1 MANLVATISESVTIN
16 GALSGSTNTLTVT
29 DITDTFERTV
39 TCPHSNITT
48 LVSFNSSVAGTVGFM
63 NLDLENTKYIRVTNT
78 SATAVCDLAVVLEN
92 GVYTV
97 VLTAGA
103 SHILCQADTAAIA
116 DDDST
121 TPAFPTLEDITSIQ
135 VKPRGATDN
144 ANVEIFVGVL

>member
-16 GALSGSTNTLTVT
+16 GALRGSTNTLTVT

-39 TCPHSNITT
+39 TCSHSNVTT
-48 LVSFNSSVAGTVGFM
+48 IATFNSNVYGSAGAI
-63 NLDLENTKYIRVTNT
+63 DLENTKYIRVTNT
-78 SATAVCDLAVVLEN
+78 SATAAMDLAIVTEN
-92 GVYTV
+92 TNYQV

-116 DDDST
+116 EADTS
-121 TPAFPTLEDITSIQ
+121 PNFPTLEDITSIQ
-135 VKPRGATDN
+135 VKPRGTDD

>member
-16 GALSGSTNTLTVT
+16 GALRGSTNTLTIT

-39 TCPHSNITT
+39 TCPHSNVTT
-48 LVSFNSSVAGTVGFM
+48 IATFNSNVYGSAGAI
-63 NLDLENTKYIRVTNT
+63 DLENTKYIRVTNT
-78 SATAVCDLAVVLEN
+78 SATAAMDLAIVTEN
-92 GVYTV
+92 TNYQV

-116 DDDST
+116 EADTS
-121 TPAFPTLEDITSIQ
+121 PNFPTLEDITSIQ
-135 VKPRGATDN
+135 VKPRGTDD